1 MVEGATSGKLVTTAA
16 PPDDSRDSPLQPER
30 PLAQPRQTFGA
41 SSPDKHTLY
50 VAVTAVQ
57 LAADSIQAHR
67 LRSFLTLLGVIIG
80 VASVVVV
87 GAAIEGLGLYAEENT
102 AKVFGTDSYLIAQV
116 ASVGR
121 LDRKELAEKR
131 RRNKQIRQEDLDYL
145 RLVTGDRVIYSPYRM
160 QPDDVKRDNLTYEG
174 AVVLG
179 VSWTLPEIREVGL
192 DTGRFFTET
201 EERTSQRVA
210 VIGQEIAETLF
221 LGQNPVGG
229 LVKVRGLDF
238 RVIGVQEKLGAMG
251 GQTQDNSFHIPSS
264 AFRRLYGPGKSI
276 SIFGR
281 ARPESGLTLDEALD
295 VTRSALRS
303 RFRTPPGREDNF
315 DYLTPEA
322 IRGFVDQVLGL
333 IRAIVIPV
341 TLLSLVVGGIVI
353 MNIMLVS
360 VTERTHEIG
369 IRKSVGATTSDIM
382 LQFLVEAVLLAV
394 AGGAVGLALG
404 AAISAALAALLDL
417 SLQVTLPY
425 VLLALFVSSAVGIS
439 AGWYPAARA
448 AKLNP
453 VEALRTE

>member
-1 MVEGATSGKLVTTAA
+1 MALNDELRAADLAGA
-16 PPDDSRDSPLQPER
+16 
-30 PLAQPRQTFGA
+30 PRRTPFGA
-41 SSPDKHTLY
+41 PSPGKHTFY
-50 VAVTAVQ
+50 VAVTAFQ
-57 LAADSIQAHR
+57 LAANSIRAHR

-145 RLVTGDRVIYSPYRM
+145 RLVTGDRVIYSPYRSR
-160 QPDDVKRDNLTYEG
+160 PDDVKRDNLTYEG
-174 AVVLG
+174 AMVLG

-201 EERTSQRVA
+201 EERTGQRVA
-210 VIGQEIAETLF
+210 IIGQEIAETLF

-229 LVKVRGLDF
+229 VVKVRGLDF

-251 GQTQDNSFHIPSS
+251 AQTQDNSFHIPASV
-264 AFRRLYGPGKSI
+264 FRRLYGPGSSI

-281 ARPESGLTLDEALD
+281 ARPGSGLTLDEALD
-295 VTRSALRS
+295 VTRAALRS
-303 RFRTPPGREDNF
+303 RFRTPPGRDDNF

-322 IRGFVDQVLGL
+322 IRGFVDQILGL

-360 VTERTHEIG
+360 VTERTREIG

-382 LQFLVEAVLLAV
+382 LQFLVESVLLAV